1 MKRSTWT
8 VGAAAMSAILGST
21 ATSNAQSTE
30 GAFQL
35 GLSTAL
41 LSYTNTTTTVE
52 AGGLEVDVDSSTTN
66 WGVRNPVAA
75 ELGYG
80 ITDSLVLGGFLQLG
94 GESSTVE
101 PEGGEESESSEFEL
115 LLGPK
120 LDFMLSPGQEVR
132 PFFGAMAGLLMGSA
146 DDEASE
152 TSVTGF
158 QLLGRVGLR
167 AFLAP
172 GFSIDPA
179 LAFSWFTASGETE
192 RGPTTVDASVS
203 GINVGLLIGFS
214 GWVL

>member
-1 MKRSTWT
+1 MT
-8 VGAAAMSAILGST
+8 AILGSA
-21 ATSNAQSTE
+21 ATSHAQNTE

-41 LSYTNTTTTVE
+41 FSYTNTTVTGE
-52 AGGLEVDVDSSTTN
+52 AGGVESDTDSSTTS
-66 WGVRNPVAA
+66 WGIRDSAAA

-80 ITDSLVLGGFLQLG
+80 VTDSLVLGGFLQLG
-94 GESSTVE
+94 GESSSVE
-101 PEGGEESESSEFEL
+101 PEGEEESESSEFEL

-120 LDFMLSPGQEVR
+120 LDFMFSPGQKVR
-132 PFFGAMAGLLMGSA
+132 PFVGAMAGLLMASA
-146 DDEASE
+146 EDEASE
-152 TSVTGF
+152 TSLTGF

-167 AFLAP
+167 AFVAP

-179 LAFSWFTASGETE
+179 LALSWFTASGEAE
-192 RGPTTVDASVS
+192 FGPTTVDVSAS